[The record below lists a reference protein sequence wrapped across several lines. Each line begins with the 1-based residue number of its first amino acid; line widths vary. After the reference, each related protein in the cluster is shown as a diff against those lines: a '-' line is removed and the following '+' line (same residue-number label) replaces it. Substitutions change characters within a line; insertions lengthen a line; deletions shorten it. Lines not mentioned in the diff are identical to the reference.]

1 MNQMTTQEQSNLSGS
16 KRKRCGEVEIDY
28 QPVKKLKFEK
38 TERISYGKGLEGS
51 SHCLEVFV
59 FSQLR
64 PKPDGVL
71 LNKLRTLTEKGK
83 LSQKRIAKLIGASQ
97 TKISQYMNNS
107 PRVKGW
113 GEFEQKISKL
123 VQRYHI
129 EDSPEPSSS
138 SDSELEFADVESQ
151 SPLGSAP
158 LSFSEICSGE
168 SEDYSPKYCSY
179 SDEMVSTRDEID
191 PWQHF
196 SLNQMFC

>member
-1 MNQMTTQEQSNLSGS
+1 MLRRFRTDARSQKSSISLTAVNNIIAMNQMTTQEQSNLSGS

-83 LSQKRIAKLIGASQ
+83 LSQKRIAKLIGARYG
-97 TKISQYMNNS
+97 I
-107 PRVKGW
+107 
-113 GEFEQKISKL
+113 EFIL
-123 VQRYHI
+123 
-129 EDSPEPSSS
+129 
-138 SDSELEFADVESQ
+138 
-151 SPLGSAP
+151 
-158 LSFSEICSGE
+158 
-168 SEDYSPKYCSY
+168 
-179 SDEMVSTRDEID
+179 
-191 PWQHF
+191 
-196 SLNQMFC
+196 